1 LNDIDSLT
9 FGGVL
14 FDFAKGFNFESEDM
28 TFDALRA
35 ALPTFAGLQ

>member
-1 LNDIDSLT
+1 MA

-14 FDFAKGFNFESEDM
+14 LDFAKGFNFESEDM
-28 TFDALRA
+28 TLDALRA